1 MKPPSR
7 RPFALVT
14 ALCTAALLA
23 GCGAPDRAQ
32 PPPPAQTPSFPALS
46 TDPPAKI
53 CADLTSY
60 WVRERLA
67 GRGTGDYMKE
77 GMSNAQNNIVISV
90 MEAARKER
98 ERAGDAA
105 AEKLI
110 TERTKHSCTE
120 RYRTGAASEPPW
132 H

>member
-1 MKPPSR
+1 MKSSSR
-7 RPFALVT
+7 HRFALVA
-14 ALCTAALLA
+14 ALSAAALLA
-23 GCGAPDRAQ
+23 GCGTPDRAQ
-32 PPPPAQTPSFPALS
+32 PPPAAQTPSFPPLS
-46 TDPPAKI
+46 TTPPAEI
-53 CADLTSY
+53 CAKLTSY

-98 ERAGDAA
+98 KRAGDAA

-110 TERTKHSCTE
+110 TERTKHDCSE
-120 RYRTGAASEPPW
+120 RYRNATPSGTPW

>member
-1 MKPPSR
+1 MDKTR
-7 RPFALVT
+7 
-14 ALCTAALLA
+14 TAAIAAAIAAVLLTGCDSGTERTHPAPAA
-23 GCGAPDRAQ
+23 G
-32 PPPPAQTPSFPALS
+32 TPSFPPLTTKPLAE
-46 TDPPAKI
+46 I

-90 MEAARKER
+90 MDAARKER
-98 ERAGDAA
+98 ARAGDAA

-110 TERTKHSCTE
+110 TARTTSDCAAH
-120 RYRTGAASEPPW
+120 YRNGRPTEPPW